1 MRRNVIQIGKGSS
14 EAFGKPPARR
24 YHLFL
29 SLRINNDVTTES
41 IKLYICK
48 EFEITSDECSVEK
61 IITSRHLLSS
71 FKVSLMIDNVQ
82 DMYICNRWPSSILVK
97 RFYNKINK
105 TNIDNNINVNVNP
118 LILII
123 ITLNIYIIR

>member
-1 MRRNVIQIGKGSS
+1 MNVNNVKTTRRNVIIIGKGSS

-29 SLRINNDVTTES
+29 SRINIDVTIES
-41 IKLYICK
+41 IKSYICK
-48 EFEITSDECSVEK
+48 EFDIISDECSVEK
-61 IITSRHLLSS
+61 IITSRHFVFS
-71 FKVSLMIDNVQ
+71 FEVSLMIDNVQ
-82 DMYICNRWPSSILVK
+82 DMYNCNRLPSGILVK

-118 LILII
+118 
-123 ITLNIYIIR
+123 TN